1 MGLVSASA
9 AKAASERTRPGW
21 DQASRMVPASRA
33 DPGQVQQLGNLCCR
47 ELAQLGHVG
56 GQVPAKGV
64 DPAGE
69 ADCFAPTR
77 CDRGV
82 FVAGPPAGNRSDLGA
97 GQGLSCVNTK
107 VDAADQR
114 GQSVDDLGAL
124 SAHLVSRGDQHP
136 DRGPG
141 AGDRGQHS

>member
-1 MGLVSASA
+1 MG
-9 AKAASERTRPGW
+9 PGEQ
-21 DQASRMVPASRA
+21 DGAGHDRA

-56 GQVPAKGV
+56 GQVTAKGV

-69 ADCFAPTR
+69 ADCFAPAR

-82 FVAGPPAGNRSDLGA
+82 FVAGPPAGDRSDLGA

-124 SAHLVSRGDQHP
+124 SAHLVRAETSTRIAVRVP
-136 DRGPG
+136 P
-141 AGDRGQHS
+141 ARGQHS